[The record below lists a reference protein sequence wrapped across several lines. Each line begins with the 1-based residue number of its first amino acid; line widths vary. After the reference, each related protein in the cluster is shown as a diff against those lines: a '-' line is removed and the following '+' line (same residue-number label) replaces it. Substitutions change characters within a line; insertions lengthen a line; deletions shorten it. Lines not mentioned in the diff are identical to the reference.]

1 MAMEKATEFP
11 KTDLEG
17 AALFPAIAT
26 KNQILDINFGQLEKP
41 WYPLL
46 GEEGEWKFIHDVPE
60 EERVRSVKPPAT
72 KDECEVLL
80 LVGLPGSGKS
90 YWAAEK
96 QTCEP

>member
-1 MAMEKATEFP
+1 MLQYEY
-11 KTDLEG
+11 
-17 AALFPAIAT
+17 LFRV
-26 KNQILDINFGQLEKP
+26 QQEKP

-80 LVGLPGSGKS
+80 LVGEWHTDWFFCL
-90 YWAAEK
+90 
-96 QTCEP
+96 TR